1 MKTGTEYQAEYRR
14 RQRDGGLVH
23 FQAWLPSAV
32 AADLHEMVEALRD
45 NPTLTLRLFDTD
57 SGRMVL
63 PRVARARNL
72 KRRSA

>member
-1 MKTGTEYQAEYRR
+1 MKTGAEYQAEYRR

-45 NPTLTLRLFDTD
+45 NPTLTVRLFDTD